1 MKNVDCS
8 IIIPLLNESENIEF
22 SYNKICEVMAKS
34 NKSYELIYVD
44 DGSTDTSLEL
54 LRQLTKKDSK
64 VKVVSLSRNFGQYPA
79 IVAGLENCKGKC
91 AIHLDIDMQESP
103 EAILEMLN
111 KWDSGYDIVDMQES
125 PEAILEM
132 LNKWDS
138 GYDIVTVKRKKRK
151 ESIFK
156 RITAW
161 FYYKIIN
168 FVAKQKVFDNQAEY
182 RLYDR
187 KVIDTLLSIEDK
199 NIYLKE
205 QTNWVGYRQT
215 TIEVDRVK
223 RQKGKTKYNF
233 KKLLSISSQGIVST
247 TSRPLYWA
255 FGLSFVTH
263 LLSFVAIIVLG
274 LLSILKVNYDIVLW
288 LIPVML
294 TTSATIM
301 FVLGIIGMYLAYT
314 YLEVKGRPKYIIR
327 EKINIED

>member
-44 DGSTDTSLEL
+44 DGSTDISLEL

-79 IVAGLENCKGKC
+79 IVAGLENCKGRC

-111 KWDSGYDIVDMQES
+111 KWD
-125 PEAILEM
+125 
-132 LNKWDS
+132 N

-255 FGLSFVTH
+255 FGLSFITH

-274 LLSILKVNYDIVLW
+274 LLSILKVSYDIVLW

>member
-79 IVAGLENCKGKC
+79 IVAGLENCKGRC

-111 KWDSGYDIVDMQES
+111 KWD
-125 PEAILEM
+125 
-132 LNKWDS
+132 N

-233 KKLLSISSQGIVST
+233 KKLLSISSQGVVST

-255 FGLSFVTH
+255 FGLSFATH

>member
-1 MKNVDCS
+1 MKNIDCS
-8 IIIPLLNESENIEF
+8 IIIPLLNESENIDF
-22 SYNKICEVMAKS
+22 SYNKICEVMAKTDK
-34 NKSYELIYVD
+34 NYEILYVD

-54 LRQLTKKDSK
+54 LRQLSKKDSK

-79 IVAGLENCKGKC
+79 IVAGLENCKGRC

-111 KWDSGYDIVDMQES
+111 KWD
-125 PEAILEM
+125 
-132 LNKWDS
+132 N

-161 FYYKIIN
+161 FYYKTIN
-168 FVAKQKVFDNQAEY
+168 LIAKQKVFDNQAEY

-187 KVIDTLLSIEDK
+187 KVIDTLLKIEDK

-205 QTNWVGYRQT
+205 QTKWVGYRQT
-215 TIEVDRVK
+215 TIEVDRIK

-255 FGLSFVTH
+255 FGLSFATH
-263 LLSFVAIIVLG
+263 LLSFVAILVLG
-274 LLSILKVNYDIVLW
+274 LLSILKINYDIVLW

-314 YLEVKGRPKYIIR
+314 YLEVKGRPKYIVR

>member
-103 EAILEMLN
+103 EAILEML
-111 KWDSGYDIVDMQES
+111 D
-125 PEAILEM
+125 
-132 LNKWDS
+132 KWDS

-255 FGLSFVTH
+255 FGLSFITH

>member
-79 IVAGLENCKGKC
+79 IVAGLENCKGRC

-111 KWDSGYDIVDMQES
+111 KWD
-125 PEAILEM
+125 
-132 LNKWDS
+132 N

-255 FGLSFVTH
+255 FGLSFATH

-274 LLSILKVNYDIVLW
+274 LLSILKVSYDIVLW

>member
-1 MKNVDCS
+1 MKKVDCS
-8 IIIPLLNESENIEF
+8 IIIPLLNESENIDF
-22 SYNKICEVMAKS
+22 SYNKICEVMSKTD
-34 NKSYELIYVD
+34 KSYEILYVD

-111 KWDSGYDIVDMQES
+111 KWD
-125 PEAILEM
+125 
-132 LNKWDS
+132 N
-138 GYDIVTVKRKKRK
+138 GYDIVTVKRKRRK

-255 FGLSFVTH
+255 FGLSFATH

>member
-8 IIIPLLNESENIEF
+8 IIIPLLNESENIDF
-22 SYNKICEVMAKS
+22 SYNKICEVMAKTD
-34 NKSYELIYVD
+34 KSYEILYVD

-111 KWDSGYDIVDMQES
+111 KWD
-125 PEAILEM
+125 
-132 LNKWDS
+132 N

-255 FGLSFVTH
+255 FGLSFATH

-274 LLSILKVNYDIVLW
+274 LLSILKVSYDIVLW

>member
-79 IVAGLENCKGKC
+79 IVAGLENCKGRC

-111 KWDSGYDIVDMQES
+111 KWD
-125 PEAILEM
+125 
-132 LNKWDS
+132 N

-161 FYYKIIN
+161 FYYKIVN

-255 FGLSFVTH
+255 FGLSFATH

-274 LLSILKVNYDIVLW
+274 LLSILKVSYDIVLW

>member
-79 IVAGLENCKGKC
+79 IVAGLENCKGRC

-111 KWDSGYDIVDMQES
+111 KWD
-125 PEAILEM
+125 
-132 LNKWDS
+132 N

-255 FGLSFVTH
+255 FGLSFATH

>member
-8 IIIPLLNESENIEF
+8 IIIPLLNESENIDF

-79 IVAGLENCKGKC
+79 IVAGLENCKGRC

-111 KWDSGYDIVDMQES
+111 KWD
-125 PEAILEM
+125 
-132 LNKWDS
+132 N

-205 QTNWVGYRQT
+205 QTNWVGYSQT

-255 FGLSFVTH
+255 FGLSFITH

>member
-1 MKNVDCS
+1 MKNIDCS
-8 IIIPLLNESENIEF
+8 IIIPLLNESENIDF
-22 SYNKICEVMAKS
+22 SYNKICEVMAKTDK
-34 NKSYELIYVD
+34 NYEILYVD

-54 LRQLTKKDSK
+54 LRQLSKKDSK

-79 IVAGLENCKGKC
+79 IVAGLENCKGRC

-103 EAILEMLN
+103 EAILEMLD
-111 KWDSGYDIVDMQES
+111 KWD
-125 PEAILEM
+125 
-132 LNKWDS
+132 N

-161 FYYKIIN
+161 FYYKTIN
-168 FVAKQKVFDNQAEY
+168 LIAKQKVFDNQAEY

-187 KVIDTLLSIEDK
+187 KVIDTLLKIEDK

-205 QTNWVGYRQT
+205 QTKWVGYRQT
-215 TIEVDRVK
+215 TIEVDRIK

-255 FGLSFVTH
+255 FGLSFATH

-274 LLSILKVNYDIVLW
+274 LLSILKINYDIVLW

-314 YLEVKGRPKYIIR
+314 YLEVKGRPKYIVR

>member
-22 SYNKICEVMAKS
+22 SYNKICEVMAKTDK
-34 NKSYELIYVD
+34 NFEILYVD

-111 KWDSGYDIVDMQES
+111 KWD
-125 PEAILEM
+125 
-132 LNKWDS
+132 N
-138 GYDIVTVKRKKRK
+138 GYDIVTVKRKRRK

-187 KVIDTLLSIEDK
+187 KVIDTLLTIEDK

-223 RQKGKTKYNF
+223 RQRGKTKYNF

-255 FGLSFVTH
+255 FGLSFATH

-274 LLSILKVNYDIVLW
+274 LLSILKVSYDIVLW

>member
-44 DGSTDTSLEL
+44 DGSTDISLEL

-79 IVAGLENCKGKC
+79 IVAGLENCKGRC

-111 KWDSGYDIVDMQES
+111 KWD
-125 PEAILEM
+125 
-132 LNKWDS
+132 N

-255 FGLSFVTH
+255 FGLSFITH